1 MSTITCERG
10 DILLISVPIGEEL
23 RMRLRPVLTMRE
35 SRAPDSFVSV
45 VPITPDPMVDC
56 NSILV
61 PLGSFESARMGL
73 VTSAYLN
80 TVEEVPV
87 ARRYLVD
94 RIGKCPHR
102 LLRQFL
108 GMYRSGEGFGERTP
122 LFRVER
128 AGYSNAR
135 SAPDRQSIKSPA

>member
-10 DILLISVPIGEEL
+10 DILLISVPIGEE
-23 RMRLRPVLTMRE
+23 RWMRLRPVLTMRE
-35 SRAPDSFVSV
+35 SRAPDAFVSV

-80 TVEEVPV
+80 TAEEVNI

-108 GMYRSGEGFGERTP
+108 GMYRSRQGFGERTP
-122 LFRVER
+122 LFLLER
-128 AGYSNAR
+128 TGFSNERIA
-135 SAPDRQSIKSPA
+135 SDRQSIKNPA

>member
-35 SRAPDSFVSV
+35 SARPIPSYPS
-45 VPITPDPMVDC
+45 PITPDPMVTEFH
-56 NSILV
+56 LV
-61 PLGSFESARMGL
+61 PLGSFESARMGT

-122 LFRVER
+122 VFRVER